1 MIKYKNYMVVFEE
14 IPDKVT
20 LAVNITNCQNRCI
33 GCHSP
38 ELRENIGNELTTD
51 EIDKMIKENDGIN
64 CFLFMGEGNDQ
75 EGLIILMDYIKRT
88 YPLLNIAL
96 YSGRETVESKILYY
110 LDFIKVGPFVPERG
124 PLNKE
129 TTNQKLFQV
138 SHGLNR
144 FDYFISDITFKFW
157 KKD

>member
-1 MIKYKNYMVVFEE
+1 MVKYKDYYIVFEE
-14 IPDKVT
+14 IPDKIT

-64 CFLFMGEGNDQ
+64 CFLFMGEGNDKD
-75 EGLIILMDYIKRT
+75 GLIMLMEYIKRT

-96 YSGRETVESKILYY
+96 YSGRETVESEILYY
-110 LDFIKVGPFVPERG
+110 LDFVKVGPFIPERG

-138 SHGLNR
+138 THELNCSE
-144 FDYFISDITFKFW
+144 YFISDITFKFW

>member
-14 IPDKVT
+14 IPDKIT
-20 LAVNITNCQNRCI
+20 LAVNITNCQNKCV

-38 ELRENIGNELTTD
+38 ELRENIGNELTTN

-75 EGLIILMDYIKRT
+75 EGLIRLMEYIRMT
-88 YPLLNIAL
+88 YPLLSLAL
-96 YSGRETVESKILYY
+96 YSGREKVESQILQY
-110 LDFIKVGPFVPERG
+110 LDFVKIGPFIPEYG

-138 SHGLNR
+138 THGLNR
-144 FDYFISDITFKFW
+144 IDYFITDITSKFW
-157 KKD
+157 KKN